1 MRRVG
6 IWGASGMAGGEVLR
20 LLARHPE
27 METVR
32 AVSARH
38 AGEPVWHQH
47 PHLRHALG
55 DMVFSSPEEARRRAE
70 EVDLVFLAVPHGA
83 GADIAAFHVARG
95 VRVADMS
102 ADFRLRDPE
111 DHRRWYGTP
120 HPCPDLLARAVYG
133 LPEFHREA
141 LRETPVAS
149 GVGCNATCTNLG
161 LRPLAARGLIREARI
176 EVRAGSSEGGG
187 TPTVGSHHPYRR
199 GALRVVEPFRHR
211 HAAEVA
217 QETGMPL
224 SAFSFTLTAA
234 EMVRGAQML
243 AHVTLTEAME
253 EKALWRL
260 YREAYGGEPFVELC
274 PARPAHLRFPDPRR
288 VLGSNRA
295 LVGFAL
301 DEGGTRL
308 LVGCAIDNLMKGAA
322 GSAVQCANLMLGFEE
337 TAGLD
342 ALAVYPA

>member
-1 MRRVG
+1 MVRVG
-6 IWGASGMAGGEVLR
+6 VWGASGMAGGEVLR
-20 LLARHPE
+20 LVARHPE
-27 METVR
+27 MRPVR
-32 AVSARH
+32 AVSAKH

-47 PHLRHALG
+47 PHLRNALR
-55 DMVFSSPEEARRRAE
+55 DLTFCSPDVARRGGE
-70 EVDLVFLAVPHGA
+70 EMDLVFLAVPHGA
-83 GADIAAFHVARG
+83 GADLAAFYAARG
-95 VRVADMS
+95 VPVADLS

-111 DHRRWYGTP
+111 NYRHWYGKA

-141 LRETPVAS
+141 LRRAPVSS

-161 LRPLAARGLIREARI
+161 LRPLAARGLVREARI

-187 TPTVGSHHPYRR
+187 TPTIGSHHPYRR

-211 HAAEVA
+211 HAAEVV
-217 QETGMPL
+217 QETGL
-224 SAFSFTLTAA
+224 EGGAFSFTLTAV
-234 EMVRGAQML
+234 EMVRGVQML
-243 AHVTLTEAME
+243 AHVTLTEPLA
-253 EKALWRL
+253 EKDLWRI

-274 PARPAHLRFPDPRR
+274 PARPAHLRFPDPRL
-288 VLGSNRA
+288 VLGTNRA

-301 DEGGTRL
+301 DGESSRL

-322 GSAVQCANLMLGFEE
+322 GSAVQCANLMLGFDE

-342 ALAVYPA
+342 ALAIYPA